1 MDFHHEAQ
9 EYYRNTNTF
18 SILKIKFT
26 ISGIQ
31 SKITTFVNNQ
41 KSINHNEKKYQ
52 SKLIQNDT
60 DKLLDEKQ
68 ENNKNQVIFYFKN
81 PQ

>member
-52 SKLIQNDT
+52 SKLI
-60 DKLLDEKQ
+60 
-68 ENNKNQVIFYFKN
+68 
-81 PQ
+81 